1 MQSRWR
7 SSTSYSGTRLLPIPI
22 PLYEAFPGRACE
34 SAYPRTRASPNRSS
48 VSRQETRVEDR
59 KLDTS
64 LPPFRSNVALRQTV
78 HFQGE
83 LRVAFDRGTC
93 AAGLAET
100 LRRAAP
106 VINYLGKRGSFVQY
120 LESTELSVLDESF
133 TRPVHEDPGSAWG
146 HRASLDDFGPG
157 ATFDA
162 LNSYSATN
170 MKRGVHRKFVDTLVP
185 LGVRNLG
192 PGFWHYS
199 RERSDR
205 L

>member
-1 MQSRWR
+1 M
-7 SSTSYSGTRLLPIPI
+7 
-22 PLYEAFPGRACE
+22 AFVDVTLRHALVVDPDAFVGGLA
-34 SAYPRTRASPNRSS
+34 RASLRIGVPTHACVTESIQRI
-48 VSRQETRVEDR
+48 RQETRVEDR
-59 KLDTS
+59 KLDPS

-78 HFQGE
+78 HFQGD

-106 VINYLGKRGSFVQY
+106 AINYLGKRGSFVQY
-120 LESTELSVLDESF
+120 LESTELARLDESF
-133 TRPVHEDPGSAWG
+133 TRPVNEDSGPEWG
-146 HRASLDDFGPG
+146 HRARLDDFGPG
-157 ATFDA
+157 ATFEA